1 MNNMK
6 QTNFENIVEIIDQ
19 AVAELLPVEDS
30 MNDET
35 RESINKLLECAE
47 VGYVLVEW
55 PRSQEFME
63 EDWFENEAILAL
75 GNEDVTGSS
84 AYFVPI
90 ARII

>member
-30 MNDET
+30 MHNET
-35 RESINKLLECAE
+35 RESINKLLECAK

-55 PRSQEFME
+55 PSSQEFME

-84 AYFVPI
+84 AYFIPI